1 VRVAAARFCHRGEP
15 RPVPVDAACCRPWC
29 GSLLFVVG
37 VVAGCRLLLLVGG
50 VVACCI
56 PQLLADRQPK
66 VSDRQMILKV
76 CITVCAR
83 VLVREVKVNQIVCD
97 FLGYHR
103 ERIGAP

>member
-1 VRVAAARFCHRGEP
+1 MRVAAARFCHRGEP

-66 VSDRQMILKV
+66 VSDRQMIILKKCALQCVRV
-76 CITVCAR
+76 CW
-83 VLVREVKVNQIVCD
+83 
-97 FLGYHR
+97 LGK
-103 ERIGAP
+103 